1 MAEPAS
7 ARNWGGQLSW
17 LAIVILIMFVNLL
30 PLNTLPRSWAGPD
43 LLLVVTLVWIA
54 RRPEFVPAP
63 MVAVVFLLADLVFQR
78 PPGLMAAL
86 VLILTEMLRA
96 RSVSMRQLP
105 LTLEWASIALGI
117 VIISLI
123 ERMVLALTLIPQ
135 PPFSLS
141 LMEAVSTALVYPIVV
156 LLAYLVF
163 GISRP
168 APGEVDSLGH
178 RL

>member
-17 LAIVILIMFVNLL
+17 LAIVMLIMFVNLL
-30 PLNTLPRSWAGPD
+30 PLNSLPRSWTGPD
-43 LLLVVTLVWIA
+43 FLLVVTLAWIA

-63 MVAVVFLLADLVFQR
+63 MVAIVFLLADLVFQR

-86 VLILTEMLRA
+86 VLILTEMMRI
-96 RSVSMRQLP
+96 RSASMRQLP
-105 LTLEWASIALGI
+105 FVLEWASIALGI
-117 VIISLI
+117 VMIALI
-123 ERMVLALTLIPQ
+123 EWLALALTLVPQ
-135 PPFSLS
+135 AQFGLS
-141 LMEAVSTALVYPIVV
+141 LMEAVSTALVYPFVV

>member
-1 MAEPAS
+1 MAEPVS
-7 ARNWGGQLSW
+7 PRNWGGQLSW
-17 LAIVILIMFVNLL
+17 LALVTVIMFVHLL

-43 LLLVVTLVWIA
+43 LLLVVTLAWVA
-54 RRPEFVPAP
+54 RRPELVPAP
-63 MVAVVFLLADLVFQR
+63 MIALVFLLGDLLYQR

-96 RSVSMRQLP
+96 RSVGIRQLP
-105 LTLEWASIALGI
+105 FTLEWATVALGI
-117 VIISLI
+117 VIVSLM
-123 ERMVLALTLIPQ
+123 ERLVLALTLIPQ
-135 PPFSLS
+135 PAFSLTV
-141 LMEAVSTALVYPIVV
+141 MEAVSTALIYPIVV

>member
-17 LAIVILIMFVNLL
+17 LAIAAGIMFVNLL
-30 PLNTLPRSWAGPD
+30 PLNTAPRSWAGPD
-43 LLLVVTLVWIA
+43 FLLVVTLAWIA

-63 MVAVVFLLADLVFQR
+63 LVALVFLLADLLFQR

-86 VLILTEMLRA
+86 VLVLTEMLRA
-96 RSVSMRQLP
+96 RSAGIRQLP
-105 LTLEWASIALGI
+105 FTLEWATVSLGI
-117 VIISLI
+117 VIVSLT
-123 ERMVLALTLIPQ
+123 EWLVLALTLIPQ
-135 PPFSLS
+135 PAFSLS
-141 LMEAVSTALVYPIVV
+141 LMETVSTALVYPFVV

>member
-7 ARNWGGQLSW
+7 ARNWGGQISW
-17 LAIVILIMFVNLL
+17 LAIVTLIMFVNLL
-30 PLNTLPRSWAGPD
+30 PLNTLPRTWAGPD
-43 LLLVVTLVWIA
+43 LLLVVTLAWIA

-78 PPGLMAAL
+78 PPGLLAAL
-86 VLILTEMLRA
+86 VLILTEMLRT

-105 LTLEWASIALGI
+105 FALEWASIALGI
-117 VIISLI
+117 VIVSLV
-123 ERMVLALTLIPQ
+123 ERLVLALTLVPQ
-135 PPFSLS
+135 PAFSLTF
-141 LMEAVSTALVYPIVV
+141 MEAVTTALVYPMVV
-156 LLAYLVF
+156 LMAYLVF